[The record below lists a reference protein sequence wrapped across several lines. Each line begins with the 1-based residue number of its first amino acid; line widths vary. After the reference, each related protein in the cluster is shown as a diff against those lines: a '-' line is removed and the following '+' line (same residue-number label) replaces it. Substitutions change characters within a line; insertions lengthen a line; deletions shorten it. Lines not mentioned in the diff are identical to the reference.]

1 VLLLARFL
9 LLLPLVMS
17 LVFMMLCPLLL
28 LLLGSVL
35 GPFPLRLIR
44 SMGLLR
50 FVFVLFPAVPELKI
64 PEVLMIMFGLVAF
77 ATSSCVILCYANLV
91 CVGLGTSAI
100 GIKVAAKR
108 LVRCVLLWKLLCRP
122 TCLFR
127 SVLGH
132 VLTVTKDCRHLIG
145 GPWINLGMLN

>member
-1 VLLLARFL
+1 
-9 LLLPLVMS
+9 MS

-35 GPFPLRLIR
+35 GPFPLRLFR
-44 SMGLLR
+44 SMG
-50 FVFVLFPAVPELKI
+50 I
-64 PEVLMIMFGLVAF
+64 PVVLMIMFGLVAF
-77 ATSSCVILCYANLV
+77 ATSGCVILRYASLV

-122 TCLFR
+122 ACLFR

-145 GPWINLGMLN
+145 GPWINLGMLT